1 MNRPLLTK
9 DEVNKTVL
17 SILLS
22 EMKVA
27 DGDVDSPEVIAFV
40 KAGKEIIYGHMD
52 AIRTAA
58 KKYMETGDRKELRL
72 SLLPFHHMIRYEAYS
87 PYWLLHCRLI
97 TDFNLIPDFIFG
109 PNDECGDYTYYN
121 DLIDMHWAWKDQQ
134 WRSLQDLGDQGTQAG
149 QTMSVDQ
156 LDRKIRFSLP
166 PTKGLIQ
173 LRYHE
178 EMDEYYAAHRGGFK
192 CGPGG

>member
-1 MNRPLLTK
+1 MTK
-9 DEVNKTVL
+9 DEVNNTVL
-17 SILLS
+17 SLLLS
-22 EMKVA
+22 EMMVA
-27 DGDVDSPEVIAFV
+27 DGDVDSPEVAAFV
-40 KAGKEIIYGHMD
+40 EAGKEIIYGHMD
-52 AIRTAA
+52 AIRQAA

-97 TDFNLIPDFIFG
+97 TGSNAIPDFILG
-109 PNDECGDYTYYN
+109 PKDECGDYTYYN

-134 WRSLQDLGDQGTQAG
+134 WKSLQDLGDQGKQFD
-149 QTMSVDQ
+149 QLEQVLQ

-173 LRYHE
+173 LRYQE
-178 EMDEYYAAHRGGFK
+178 EMHEYYAAHRGGFK
-192 CGPGG
+192 FVPGG

>member
-1 MNRPLLTK
+1 MTK

-17 SILLS
+17 SLLLS
-22 EMKVA
+22 EMIVA
-27 DGDVDSPEVIAFV
+27 DGDVDSPEVADFV

-52 AIRTAA
+52 DIRQAA

-72 SLLPFHHMIRYEAYS
+72 SLLPFHYMIRYEAYS

-97 TDFNLIPDFIFG
+97 TDEVSGSIPGFN
-109 PNDECGDYTYYN
+109 GDYNEYTYYN

-134 WRSLQDLGDQGTQAG
+134 WRSLQDLGDQGTQ
-149 QTMSVDQ
+149 SDQ

-173 LRYHE
+173 LRYQE
-178 EMDEYYAAHRGGFK
+178 EMQEYYAVHRGGFK
-192 CGPGG
+192 CVL

>member
-1 MNRPLLTK
+1 MTK
-9 DEVNKTVL
+9 DEVNNTVL

-22 EMKVA
+22 EMMVS
-27 DGDVDSPEVIAFV
+27 DVDLDSPEVATFV

-52 AIRTAA
+52 DIRQAA
-58 KKYMETGDRKELRL
+58 KRYMETGDRKELNL

-97 TDFNLIPDFIFG
+97 TDDVSGSTLRIIPGFNGDHR
-109 PNDECGDYTYYN
+109 DYTYYN
-121 DLIDMHWAWKDQQ
+121 DLIDMYWAWKDQQ
-134 WRSLQDLGDQGTQAG
+134 WRSLQDLGNQAV
-149 QTMSVDQ
+149 S
-156 LDRKIRFSLP
+156 LERKIRLSLP

-192 CGPGG
+192 CVP